1 MPLDRPMVRVPTV
14 VVRDQQGAS
23 DWRVSRVAITIIDE
37 KRQHVQNDFEDRVEA
52 PPPWGGPRD
61 VLGQPPPSRPGP
73 SSWEATKQ
81 VGPTDLRA
89 R

>member
-1 MPLDRPMVRVPTV
+1 M
-14 VVRDQQGAS
+14 
-23 DWRVSRVAITIIDE
+23 VAITIIDE

-73 SSWEATKQ
+73 SSWEATECWP
-81 VGPTDLRA
+81 GRSSRSPTYAPSERA
-89 R
+89 MTFALKRTFRLS